1 MFTENIG
8 QPGAEGVA
16 RAGLDERGQK
26 LSKQDVRVKQRVSV
40 ALFVSSAE
48 EGEGSA
54 DETIE
59 DRREG
64 ESERRLHRKV
74 TCGGACAMSGVSVRL
89 EVMRKWSEVIK
100 SDFKTHFRLN
110 IKKCALCTSS
120 TPNKV

>member
-26 LSKQDVRVKQRVSV
+26 LSKQDVRVEQRVSV
-40 ALFVSSAE
+40 ARFVSSAE
-48 EGEGSA
+48 NWEGEGSA

-64 ESERRLHRKV
+64 ESERRLRRKV
-74 TCGGACAMSGVSVRL
+74 TCEGACAMLGVSVRL
-89 EVMRKWSEVIK
+89 EVMRKWSEVC
-100 SDFKTHFRLN
+100 SGVTNVL
-110 IKKCALCTSS
+110 S
-120 TPNKV
+120 VEQ